1 MVAVLAA
8 CCALQF
14 LRHARFNLEEVVADL
29 TCHCCRM
36 SRLVLRTDLFDLL
49 YKLIK
54 LRIAHARRIPGIRI
68 RGLVAQ
74 LSGETCPQFD
84 NATLR

>member
-8 CCALQF
+8 YCALQF
-14 LRHARFNLEEVVADL
+14 LYHAWFNLEEVIVDL
-29 TCHCCRM
+29 ACHYCRVI
-36 SRLVLRTDLFDLL
+36 RLILRTDLFNLL